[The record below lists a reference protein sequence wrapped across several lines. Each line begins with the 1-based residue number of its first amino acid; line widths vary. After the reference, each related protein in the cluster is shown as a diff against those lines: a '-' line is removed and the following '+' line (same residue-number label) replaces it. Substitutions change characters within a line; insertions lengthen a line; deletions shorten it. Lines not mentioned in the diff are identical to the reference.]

1 MSTRNALRRQLSVL
15 TVFRK
20 PDLMLI
26 ILQVSPKF
34 RCIMLNI
41 SYSRLISYLR
51 LYQAANSSW
60 GRICVAVVKRG
71 ITDNICLEILPN
83 QNNTS
88 CVL

>member
-1 MSTRNALRRQLSVL
+1 MLTRNALRRQLSIL

-51 LYQAANSSW
+51 LYRAGDSSW
-60 GRICVAVVKRG
+60 GRICVAEVKG
-71 ITDNICLEILPN
+71 GDY
-83 QNNTS
+83 
-88 CVL
+88 